1 MKHEVVLHTKSVDET
16 MALGRFLGTA
26 AVNDEFIALSG
37 DLGAGKTHFV
47 QGLAAGMGISGV
59 IGSPTFT
66 IMNYY
71 EGTLPLKHFDFY
83 RLHQWKSTR

>member
-37 DLGAGKTHFV
+37 DLSLIH
-47 QGLAAGMGISGV
+47 I
-59 IGSPTFT
+59 
-66 IMNYY
+66 
-71 EGTLPLKHFDFY
+71 
-83 RLHQWKSTR
+83 

>member
-16 MALGRFLGTA
+16 MALGRFLGTV

-47 QGLAAGMGISGV
+47 QGLAAGTSPRNISKR
-59 IGSPTFT
+59 S
-66 IMNYY
+66 
-71 EGTLPLKHFDFY
+71 
-83 RLHQWKSTR
+83 

>member
-47 QGLAAGMGISGV
+47 QGLAAGM
-59 IGSPTFT
+59 
-66 IMNYY
+66 
-71 EGTLPLKHFDFY
+71 
-83 RLHQWKSTR
+83 